1 MHTARITKRK
11 SHTYHDGQHRMN
23 TQSTISERIHHYTM
37 QPAALPEAVAE
48 ILRAESAGE
57 APILYA
63 LADLDESLSQRLTWA
78 VLSRHWLYLITG
90 ATGEVIARI
99 PREEVAEVQSV
110 TGLSCSQMFVLGRGG
125 GEALAHL
132 HYSHRQRE
140 AMEGIK
146 YLLEHPDAAPPEHPA
161 TTLYQR
167 GLLRPIEAAQ
177 ASISEDSS
185 SVLWRL
191 LCYMKPYKLR
201 VAAGI
206 TSAMAIT
213 ALLLVPPYLTG
224 HLVDA
229 VVRPVQ
235 AGERSAMDMKPEA
248 LWMIVCIGL
257 TYCGIQFGFWVRM
270 RSMALLGEYIARD
283 LREEAYAHLQKLSLS
298 FYSSKQTGSLISR
311 ISSDTDRLWEF
322 LAWGFVDFIIAIL
335 MLCGLSITLLNLDW
349 KLGLVMTLPLPL
361 ILLVLYRYGSIMH
374 NLFNRAWRRWSLVTA
389 VLADAIPGVRVVKA
403 FHQEGRERNRFNE
416 RNDAACESFNQIH
429 YTWTSFWPFLWL
441 SVQGMTLGVWIF
453 AMPRLLGYSPTA
465 EPLNVGVFVSFTL
478 YMGMYMQPIEVLGR
492 MTFIL
497 NRATSSAHRVFE
509 ILDTEPE
516 IRDTESPVQLEPV
529 QGRVEFNQVSF
540 GYDGVRSILKGVSFR
555 VEPGEMIGLV
565 GPSGAGKSTI
575 TNLIGRFYDVTHGSI
590 AIDGVDLRALELG
603 HYRRQLGIVLQDP
616 HLFHGS
622 ILDNIRYGMP
632 DASLDSVVD
641 AARTANAH
649 DFICQLP
656 QGYDTV
662 VGERGHTLSGGER
675 QRVSI
680 ARAVLCN
687 PRILILDE
695 ATSSVDTETEH
706 KIQEAL
712 DKLVEGRTVFAIAHR
727 LSTLRRANRLFVI
740 DEGRIVEEGTHAE
753 LLENSEGVYSRLVR
767 LQQELHEMYIA

>member
-1 MHTARITKRK
+1 MIK
-11 SHTYHDGQHRMN
+11 
-23 TQSTISERIHHYTM
+23 QSTNSERIRHYTQ
-37 QPAALPEAVAE
+37 QPAALPDALLRE
-48 ILRAESAGE
+48 ITTVSPGDPVL
-57 APILYA
+57 LYG
-63 LADLDESLSQRLTWA
+63 LADLDGALAQRHTWVVLTRDCLYLADGVSLSISAR
-78 VLSRHWLYLITG
+78 
-90 ATGEVIARI
+90 IARDSI
-99 PREEVAEVQSV
+99 GEVQSV
-110 TGLSCSQMFVLGRGG
+110 TGLSCSQLFLLGRAG

-132 HYSHRQRE
+132 HYSHRQRH

-146 YLLEHPDAAPPEHPA
+146 YLLEHPDGATPERSA
-161 TTLYQR
+161 ESLYQR
-167 GLLRPIEAAQ
+167 GLLQPIEAAQ
-177 ASISEDSS
+177 ASISEDST

-191 LCYMKPYKLR
+191 LGYMRPYKRR
-201 VAAGI
+201 VSAGI
-206 TSAMAIT
+206 LSALAIT

-224 HLVDA
+224 HLVDSI
-229 VVRPVQ
+229 VRPVQ
-235 AGERSAMDMKPEA
+235 DGERLAIEMKPEA
-248 LWMIVCIGL
+248 LWTIL
-257 TYCGIQFGFWVRM
+257 LLALSYCGIQFCFWVRM
-270 RSMALLGEYIARD
+270 RTMAMLGEFIARD
-283 LREEAYAHLQKLSLS
+283 LREEAYSHLQKLSLS
-298 FYSSKQTGSLISR
+298 FYSTKQTGSLISR

-322 LAWGFVDFIIAIL
+322 LAWGSIDFVIAL
-335 MLCGLSITLLNLDW
+335 LTLCGLSAVLISLDW
-349 KLGLVMTLPLPL
+349 KLGLVMTLPLPF
-361 ILLVLYRYGSIMH
+361 ILLLLYYYGNIMQG
-374 NLFNRAWRRWSLVTA
+374 LFNRAWRRWSMVTA

-416 RNDAACESFNQIH
+416 RNDAACASFNQIH
-429 YTWTSFWPFLWL
+429 HTWTSFWPFLWL
-441 SVQGMTLGVWIF
+441 AVQAMTVAVWIF
-453 AMPRLLGYSPTA
+453 AMPRLLGYSPTV
-465 EPLNVGVFVSFTL
+465 EPLNIGVFVSFAL

-516 IRDTESPVQLEPV
+516 IRDKEDAILLEPV
-529 QGRVEFNQVSF
+529 QGRVEFDNVSF
-540 GYDGVRSILKGVSFR
+540 GYDGVRSILKGVSFQ
-555 VEPGEMIGLV
+555 VQPGEMIGLV

-575 TNLIGRFYDVTHGSI
+575 TNLIGRFYDVTHGRI
-590 AIDGVDLRALELG
+590 AIDDVDVRDLDLG
-603 HYRRQLGIVLQDP
+603 HFRRQLGIVLQDP

-632 DASLDSVVD
+632 EADLAAVVS

-680 ARAVLCN
+680 ARAILCN

-727 LSTLRRANRLFVI
+727 LSTLRRANRLFVV

-753 LLENSEGVYSRLVR
+753 LLDNPDGVYSRLVR
-767 LQQELHEMYIA
+767 MQQELHEMYIA

>member
-1 MHTARITKRK
+1 M
-11 SHTYHDGQHRMN
+11 
-23 TQSTISERIHHYTM
+23 
-37 QPAALPEAVAE
+37 
-48 ILRAESAGE
+48 
-57 APILYA
+57 
-63 LADLDESLSQRLTWA
+63 
-78 VLSRHWLYLITG
+78 
-90 ATGEVIARI
+90 
-99 PREEVAEVQSV
+99 
-110 TGLSCSQMFVLGRGG
+110 
-125 GEALAHL
+125 
-132 HYSHRQRE
+132 
-140 AMEGIK
+140 
-146 YLLEHPDAAPPEHPA
+146 
-161 TTLYQR
+161 
-167 GLLRPIEAAQ
+167 
-177 ASISEDSS
+177 
-185 SVLWRL
+185 
-191 LCYMKPYKLR
+191 
-201 VAAGI
+201 
-206 TSAMAIT
+206 
-213 ALLLVPPYLTG
+213 
-224 HLVDA
+224 
-229 VVRPVQ
+229 
-235 AGERSAMDMKPEA
+235 
-248 LWMIVCIGL
+248 
-257 TYCGIQFGFWVRM
+257 
-270 RSMALLGEYIARD
+270 LGEFVARD
-283 LREEAYAHLQKLSLS
+283 LRREAYSHLQKLSLG

-322 LAWGFVDFIIAIL
+322 LAWGSIDFVIAL
-335 MLCGLSITLLNLDW
+335 LTLCGLSAVLISLDW
-349 KLGLVMTLPLPL
+349 KLGLVMTLPLPF
-361 ILLVLYRYGSIMH
+361 ILLLLYYYGNVMQG
-374 NLFNRAWRRWSLVTA
+374 LFIRAWRRWSMVTA
-389 VLADAIPGVRVVKA
+389 VLADAIPGIRVVKA
-403 FHQEGRERNRFNE
+403 FNQEGRERSRFDT

-429 YTWTSFWPFLWL
+429 HTWTSFWPFLWL
-441 SVQGMTLGVWIF
+441 AVQGMTLGVWIF
-453 AMPRLLGYSPTA
+453 ATPRLLGYSPTA
-465 EPLNVGVFVSFTL
+465 APLNVGVFVSFAL

-516 IRDTESPVQLEPV
+516 IRDKEDAVRLEPV
-529 QGRVEFNQVSF
+529 QGRVTFDNVSF

-590 AIDGVDLRALELG
+590 AIDGVDVRDLDLG
-603 HYRRQLGIVLQDP
+603 HFRRQLGIVLQDP

-632 DASLDSVVD
+632 EADLAAVVS

-680 ARAVLCN
+680 ARAILCN

-727 LSTLRRANRLFVI
+727 LSTLRRANRLFVV

-753 LLENSEGVYSRLVR
+753 LLDNPDGVYTRLVR
-767 LQQELHEMYIA
+767 MQQELHEMYIA

>member
-1 MHTARITKRK
+1 
-11 SHTYHDGQHRMN
+11 MN
-23 TQSTISERIHHYTM
+23 KQSSVSERIHHYTR
-37 QPAALPEAVAE
+37 QPHVLPEGILSKMVAE
-48 ILRAESAGE
+48 APGE
-57 APILYA
+57 ALLVYG
-63 LADLDESLSQRLTWA
+63 LADLDENLKQHHTWVLLTP
-78 VLSRHWLYLITG
+78 VRVCVFDGDGG
-90 ATGEVIARI
+90 ALRANIL
-99 PREEVAEVQSV
+99 REYISEVQSV
-110 TGLSCSQMFVLGRGG
+110 TGLSCSQLFLLG
-125 GEALAHL
+125 GEDGAALAHF
-132 HYSHRQRE
+132 HYSHRQRH
-140 AMEGIK
+140 ALEGIK
-146 YLLEHPDAAPPEHPA
+146 YLLEHPEAATPEASA
-161 TTLYQR
+161 TAIYQR
-167 GLLRPIEAAQ
+167 GLLQPIEVAQ
-177 ASISEDSS
+177 ASISEDST

-191 LCYMKPYKLR
+191 LGYMRPYKLR
-201 VAAGI
+201 VAAGVLSALAI
-206 TSAMAIT
+206 TSLM
-213 ALLLVPPYLTG
+213 LVPPYLTG
-224 HLVDA
+224 YLVDS

-235 AGERSAMDMKPEA
+235 SGERAALDVKPEA
-248 LWMIVCIGL
+248 IWLIILIGL

-270 RSMALLGEYIARD
+270 RSMALLGEFIARD
-283 LREEAYAHLQKLSLS
+283 LREEAYSHLQKLSLS

-322 LAWGFVDFIIAIL
+322 LAWGSVDFIIAVL
-335 MLCGLSITLLNLDW
+335 MLCGLSSMLLSLDW

-361 ILLVLYRYGSIMH
+361 ILLVLYRYGTIMH

-453 AMPRLLGYSPTA
+453 AMPRLLGYNPLA
-465 EPLNVGVFVSFTL
+465 EPLHVGVFVSFTL

-516 IRDTESPVQLEPV
+516 IRDKEDAVLLEPV
-529 QGRVEFNQVSF
+529 LGRVEFDRVSF
-540 GYDGVRSILKGVSFR
+540 GYDGVRSVLKGVSFS

-575 TNLIGRFYDVTHGSI
+575 TNLLGRFYDVTHG
-590 AIDGVDLRALELG
+590 AISVDGVDLRDLDLG

-632 DASLDSVVD
+632 EADLGAVVS

-680 ARAVLCN
+680 ARAILCN

-727 LSTLRRANRLFVI
+727 LSTLRRANRLFVV
-740 DEGRIVEEGTHAE
+740 DEGHIVEEGTHAE
-753 LLENSEGVYSRLVR
+753 LLNNPDGVYTRLVR
-767 LQQELHEMYIA
+767 MQQELHEMYIA